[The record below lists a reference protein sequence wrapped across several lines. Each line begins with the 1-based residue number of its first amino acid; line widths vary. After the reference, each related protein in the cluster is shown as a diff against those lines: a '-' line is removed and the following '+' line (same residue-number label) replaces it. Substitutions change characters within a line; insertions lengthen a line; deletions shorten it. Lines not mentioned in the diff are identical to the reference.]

1 MRALEKGREEEEG
14 AAGRVLFQ
22 KGVSGETQGVGLLA
36 LEWARKTGACPTAWL
51 LAEVTTVVD
60 CCFDQLILFLSRRNE
75 AILFFAVQ
83 GEICLLYSLPDAGAG
98 WKSWWD
104 NKHPAELFQGRKLK
118 FGNCSV
124 GLNKII

>member
-36 LEWARKTGACPTAWL
+36 LEWARKMGACPTAWL

-60 CCFDQLILFLSRRNE
+60 CCFDQL
-75 AILFFAVQ
+75 ILFFAVQ

-118 FGNCSV
+118 LETV

>member
-22 KGVSGETQGVGLLA
+22 KGLSGETQGVGLLA
-36 LEWARKTGACPTAWL
+36 LEWARKMGACPTAWL

-60 CCFDQLILFLSRRNE
+60 CCFDQLIFFLSRRNE

-118 FGNCSV
+118 LETV